1 MKNQSKYFLIKK
13 LKRMEAEASL
23 RDKRE
28 QQMLQQ
34 AEYFEKKAR
43 ELRQKRLKSIRYSE
57 KLWGFI
63 YNLNDIINKH
73 IKAA

>member
-1 MKNQSKYFLIKK
+1 
-13 LKRMEAEASL
+13 MEAEASL

-43 ELRQKRLKSIRYSE
+43 ELRQKRLKSTRYSE

-63 YNLNDIINKH
+63 YNLNDTINKH
-73 IKAA
+73 TKAA